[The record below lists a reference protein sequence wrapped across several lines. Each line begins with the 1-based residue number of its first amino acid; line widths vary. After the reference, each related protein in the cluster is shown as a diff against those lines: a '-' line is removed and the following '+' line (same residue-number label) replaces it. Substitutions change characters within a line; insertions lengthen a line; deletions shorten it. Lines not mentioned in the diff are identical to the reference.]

1 MTSWKRAI
9 NNLKEPVSETML
21 RGLFLTQIEKASLM
35 SNQNKLVHLTMAH
48 SAETRSFAT
57 RMELAGAW
65 LKNSCEM
72 ITTARNPK
80 ERRLYYPT
88 KFSELELIVRNNFCA
103 VGGQIRF
110 YESAK
115 GRAELEQL

>member
-1 MTSWKRAI
+1 MRAAFAI
-9 NNLKEPVSETML
+9 IPKNVAPLSLFCEIKMEAREI
-21 RGLFLTQIEKASLM
+21 RGRLIVLGTQ
-35 SNQNKLVHLTMAH
+35 QQV
-48 SAETRSFAT
+48 
-57 RMELAGAW
+57 
-65 LKNSCEM
+65 
-72 ITTARNPK
+72 K

-115 GRAELEQL
+115 GRN

>member
-1 MTSWKRAI
+1 MKFKWRPEKI
-9 NNLKEPVSETML
+9 
-21 RGLFLTQIEKASLM
+21 RGRLIVLGTQ
-35 SNQNKLVHLTMAH
+35 QQV
-48 SAETRSFAT
+48 
-57 RMELAGAW
+57 
-65 LKNSCEM
+65 
-72 ITTARNPK
+72 K

-115 GRAELEQL
+115 GGAELDMAVLSLFLNIENCVSQFI

>member
-1 MTSWKRAI
+1 M
-9 NNLKEPVSETML
+9 
-21 RGLFLTQIEKASLM
+21 
-35 SNQNKLVHLTMAH
+35 
-48 SAETRSFAT
+48 
-57 RMELAGAW
+57 
-65 LKNSCEM
+65 
-72 ITTARNPK
+72 K

-115 GRAELEQL
+115 GRTGGARIGIFRARLKCP

>member
-1 MTSWKRAI
+1 M
-9 NNLKEPVSETML
+9 
-21 RGLFLTQIEKASLM
+21 
-35 SNQNKLVHLTMAH
+35 
-48 SAETRSFAT
+48 
-57 RMELAGAW
+57 
-65 LKNSCEM
+65 
-72 ITTARNPK
+72 K

-115 GRAELEQL
+115 ERAELEQL